1 MRGKLFNKTGEKMEG
16 KKADALL
23 KEFKKK
29 FVVEDCN
36 HNLLQGNRSKLIWC
50 NLLSG
55 FQAISTEDVQC
66 LQIPSRQKVYYY
78 GERDNEMFETTFSE
92 VCNFIKEL
100 EPWDEIDSE
109 IFDDS
114 FTWFIAI
121 THEDVSLVYGIE
133 SFNSVCK

>member
-1 MRGKLFNKTGEKMEG
+1 MRGKLFNKTGKKMEG
-16 KKADALL
+16 KKADTLL

-29 FVVEDCN
+29 FATEDYN
-36 HNLLQGNRSKLIWC
+36 HNILQVNRSKLIWC
-50 NLLSG
+50 NLLPG
-55 FQAISTEDVQC
+55 FQVISTEDVQC
-66 LQIPSRQKVYYY
+66 LQIQSRQKVYYY

-92 VCNFIKEL
+92 VCNFVKEL

-121 THEDVSLVYGIE
+121 THEDISLVYGIE
-133 SFNSVCK
+133 SFN